1 MPINPSGIPLNRE
14 IYGPQPLRLT
24 ATNFKY
30 AVLGVFLVA
39 YVATTF
45 IIFFQLVIPTFND
58 NSTSEVFAVD
68 STVYTYFAD
77 TIREGRPDPWVLESL
92 ASFPNTLWVPT
103 FISLVLKSPL
113 LIMLFNYGLFAVSL
127 AVYRRSSPI
136 ALTVFIPLLLLNPTT
151 TTSILCV
158 NKEIVDF
165 FELALFLSWQKTRRR
180 KFLLAAMLL
189 ALFNRYELCV
199 VMGII
204 VLAESRLNPL
214 RKHRLATLLSLTLA
228 LNFVMPVW
236 GAKNLALRFEE
247 AQYAGVVRA
256 LDEMQL
262 HYMYVLVVLPKIA
275 DNFFGFLFNPGVWTA
290 STSWLLIN
298 FFNNFA
304 TAIVLLVL
312 LVRRSLK
319 LRNDLIYFAGIGAVM
334 VAQALAVQP
343 RYFYFVYVLLCLQA
357 AQIAPERDRALAIE
371 RSSNT
376 SPDRDDFGA
385 I

>member
-39 YVATTF
+39 YIATTF

-127 AVYRRSSPI
+127 AIYRRSSPI

-189 ALFNRYELCV
+189 ALFNRYVLCV

-204 VLAESRLNPL
+204 VLAESHLNPL

-357 AQIAPERDRALAIE
+357 AQIAPERDRALARNGLADAVTI
-371 RSSNT
+371 
-376 SPDRDDFGA
+376 
-385 I
+385 

>member
-39 YVATTF
+39 YIATTF

-127 AVYRRSSPI
+127 AIYRRSSPI

-204 VLAESRLNPL
+204 VLAESHLNPL

-236 GAKNLALRFEE
+236 GAKNLALRVEE

-357 AQIAPERDRALAIE
+357 AQIAPERDRALARNGLADAVTI
-371 RSSNT
+371 
-376 SPDRDDFGA
+376 
-385 I
+385 

>member
-39 YVATTF
+39 YIATTF

-127 AVYRRSSPI
+127 AIYRRSSPI

-204 VLAESRLNPL
+204 VLAESHLNPL

-343 RYFYFVYVLLCLQA
+343 DTSISFMCCCACRPRKSHRSATGLWRGMGWPTRSRYE
-357 AQIAPERDRALAIE
+357 EREHA
-371 RSSNT
+371 
-376 SPDRDDFGA
+376 
-385 I
+385 

>member
-204 VLAESRLNPL
+204 VLAESHLNPL

-357 AQIAPERDRALAIE
+357 AQIAPEREGLRAIE

-376 SPDRDDFGA
+376 SRDRDDFGA